1 VKPRLEADAAVRQS
15 GFTAQGVY
23 GPGKISKH
31 WIEPVDVAAICQ
43 RRRARLGA
51 ALLGPDR
58 VAEFRQMVPLL
69 EPRGFPKIDQLMGG
83 RYVPAVR
90 AFFDHQYGLD
100 RDTAPPLAPDGT
112 EDFEGWRAKQ
122 KRRA

>member
-1 VKPRLEADAAVRQS
+1 MCRAKYQNTGSSLSTLPLFASD
-15 GFTAQGVY
+15 
-23 GPGKISKH
+23 
-31 WIEPVDVAAICQ
+31 DV
-43 RRRARLGA
+43 LGA